1 MAPISTG
8 SICIDTKIGGG
19 IQPNSIVLVY
29 GEPETGKSTFALQC
43 AVNCA
48 IQGEKILYVDCD
60 NTFSTER
67 LAQIAGYHFEDVADR
82 IVLVKPRDFREQSVL
97 IDHIEDYTVN
107 VGLIIIDTLTSL
119 YSARAAESPKAFS
132 ANRELNK
139 QLAILA
145 QLCKTKKIPLLILSQ
160 VRSVLGEQ
168 NEAASVRPVA
178 NRVIKFW
185 AETILFLKPTD
196 FPHIILATVEKAPNQ
211 TAELAC
217 YVQIGLGGLT
227 DTQLQI

>member
-1 MAPISTG
+1 M
-8 SICIDTKIGGG
+8 KIGGG
-19 IQPNSIVLVY
+19 LTPDSITLVY

-48 IQGEKILYVDCD
+48 LLGGKILYVDCD

-67 LAQIAGYHFEDVADR
+67 LAQIAGYHFETVAER
-82 IVLVKPRDFREQSVL
+82 IVLVKPRDFREQTVL

-107 VGLIIIDTLTSL
+107 VSLIIVDTFTSL

-132 ANRELNK
+132 TNRELNR

-145 QLCKTKKIPLLILSQ
+145 QLCKTKKTPLLILSQ

-168 NEAASVRPVA
+168 SEAASVRPVA
-178 NRVIKFW
+178 NRVLKFW
-185 AETILFLKPTD
+185 ADTIVFLKPTD
-196 FPHIILATVEKAPNQ
+196 FPRIIQAVIEKTPTQA
-211 TAELAC
+211 AESAC

-227 DTQLQI
+227 DTQLQM

>member
-1 MAPISTG
+1 
-8 SICIDTKIGGG
+8 
-19 IQPNSIVLVY
+19 
-29 GEPETGKSTFALQC
+29 
-43 AVNCA
+43 
-48 IQGEKILYVDCD
+48 VDCD

-82 IVLVKPRDFREQSVL
+82 IVLVKPRDFREQMAL
-97 IDHIEDYTVN
+97 IDHIENYTIN

-160 VRSVLGEQ
+160 VRSVLGEA

-196 FPHIILATVEKAPNQ
+196 FPHIILATVEKAPLQ
-211 TAELAC
+211 TAESAC